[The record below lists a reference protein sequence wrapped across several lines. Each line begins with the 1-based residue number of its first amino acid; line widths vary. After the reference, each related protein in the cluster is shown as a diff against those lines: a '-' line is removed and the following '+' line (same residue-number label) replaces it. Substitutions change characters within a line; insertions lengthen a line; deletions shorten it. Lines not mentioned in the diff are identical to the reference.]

1 MILSTTF
8 DVPGKKI
15 KQNLGIVIGNVVRA
29 KHLGKDIRAGLRNLV
44 GGEVKQYTQLL
55 SEARTEAIK
64 RMEREAKKKNADAII
79 GVRIATSS
87 ISQLS
92 SEVVAYG
99 TAVKLGK

>member
-8 DVPGKKI
+8 DVPGKKV

-29 KHLGKDIRAGLRNLV
+29 KHLGKDIKAGLRNLV

-55 SEARTEAIK
+55 SEARQVAMQ
-64 RMEREAKKKNADAII
+64 RMVEQATKQGADAVI
-79 GVRIATSS
+79 GVRITTSS
-87 ISQLS
+87 ISQMS

-99 TAVKLGK
+99 TAVKLA